1 MTSACP
7 HETSRK
13 RDTMCRTEFSSFTT
27 FEVGGPSTS
36 ITQAQKDRQK
46 DSSHLHVES
55 KTDKLRDRVTA
66 ITTGRG
72 GGKAARELLIKG
84 YNASVTCRKAN
95 SRALFYS
102 MVPTVDKMLHC

>member
-13 RDTMCRTEFSSFTT
+13 RDTMCGTEFSSFAT

-72 GGKAARELLIKG
+72 GGKVARELLIKG
-84 YNASVTCRKAN
+84 YSASVTCRKAN

>member
-1 MTSACP
+1 
-7 HETSRK
+7 
-13 RDTMCRTEFSSFTT
+13 MCRTEFLSFTT